1 MPAEAP
7 GRWTTLADLRAAS
20 EKAWDRG
27 ALLRDVLEPTG
38 TYPRRRALKK
48 PTAAELRD
56 HYPAAR
62 RWAGELTAAAGAYDV
77 EFVELG
83 STTIGANQV
92 PAAVVFAAVDDEIS
106 FVGKTRDARSAVE
119 LARRL
124 AELDPGLRVWA
135 VARPLRLVESGED
148 ALTAA
153 RVAVWLRDHPD
164 PGIHVRQLGLPG
176 VHTKFVEGHR
186 QTIDEMV
193 TALQTGPA
201 DPDPAT
207 TPSGELQTGLQ
218 ADPAGS
224 DPSTTPSDE
233 LPALARRTAGRTP
246 TARFAAR
253 HGFLRAPERVRFRLL
268 DPGLEVLGGARD
280 ITVTAEAFAELGL
293 PMERVVVTE
302 NLVNFLSLPD
312 SPGTL
317 ALFGEGY
324 GFSALQDAAWLRSCR
339 VDYWGDLDTH
349 GFRILDQLRSLHPHV
364 ASVLMDEETLLEH
377 RDRWGMEPSPSRAVL
392 TRLTAEEWVA
402 YDALREDRHGPSVRL
417 EQELVRWQWA
427 LDRLLL

>member
-7 GRWTTLADLRAAS
+7 GRWTTPADLRAVS
-20 EKAWDRG
+20 KKAWDRG
-27 ALLRDVLEPTG
+27 ALLREVLEPTG
-38 TYPRRRALKK
+38 AYPRRRALKK

-62 RWAGELTAAAGAYDV
+62 QWAGELTATAGAYDV

-92 PAAVVFAAVDDEIS
+92 PAAVVFATVDDEIA
-106 FVGKTRDARSAVE
+106 FVGRTGDARAAVE
-119 LARRL
+119 LAQQL
-124 AELDPGLRVWA
+124 TDLDPALRAWA

-153 RVAVWLRDHPD
+153 RVAVWLREHPD

-186 QTIDEMV
+186 RTIDEML
-193 TALQTGPA
+193 TALQAGRP

-207 TPSGELQTGLQ
+207 AAPDERLTALHAGRP
-218 ADPAGS
+218 DP
-224 DPSTTPSDE
+224 DPSTTPYDA
-233 LPALARRTAGRTP
+233 LPVLARRTAGRTP
-246 TARFAAR
+246 AARFAAR
-253 HGFLRAPERVRFRLL
+253 HGFLQAPERVRFRLL
-268 DPGLEVLGGARD
+268 DPRLEVLGGARD
-280 ITVTAEAFAELGL
+280 ITVTAEAFAALDL
-293 PMERVVVTE
+293 PVERVVVTE
-302 NLVNFLSLPD
+302 NLVNFLALPD
-312 SPGTL
+312 SAGTL

-324 GFSALQDAAWLRSCR
+324 GFSALQDAAWLQSCR

-364 ASVLMDEETLLEH
+364 DSVLMDEETLLEH
-377 RDRWGMEPSPSRAVL
+377 RDRWDVEPSPSRAVL
-392 TRLTAEEWVA
+392 TRLTAEESVV
-402 YDALREDRHGPSVRL
+402 YDALRDDRHGPSVRL
-417 EQELVRWQWA
+417 EQELIRWQWA